1 MTEMRT
7 GGTDTASPT
16 PPAEAAGR
24 TRRRR
29 WRTGSTSTGIKR
41 PRDWEWRR
49 RIRANPQSLR
59 IYRIVIATIGFV
71 IVAVGLALVPLP
83 GPGWVIVFIGVSI
96 WASEFHWARRLHGYG
111 VGKVIEWNAWV
122 QQQSLWIRGGIVL
135 LTCLFVNA
143 VLWTTLK
150 LSGIPAWVPDEVT
163 TFMQAHL
170 AL

>member
-16 PPAEAAGR
+16 PPAEGSEPAGR
-24 TRRRR
+24 TRKRR

-71 IVAVGLALVPLP
+71 IVAVAEAVPTAVPLRVPFSASTRRVTRLFFAALVTAYVLP
-83 GPGWVIVFIGVSI
+83 VPTTVSPI
-96 WASEFHWARRLHGYG
+96 SH
-111 VGKVIEWNAWV
+111 
-122 QQQSLWIRGGIVL
+122 S
-135 LTCLFVNA
+135 
-143 VLWTTLK
+143 
-150 LSGIPAWVPDEVT
+150 
-163 TFMQAHL
+163 
-170 AL
+170 